1 MSVLLAEYQREQQRL
16 LATID
21 SLDAQVRVLT
31 DEVERVKPGET
42 GLPIESSETQITL
55 YTALYQQLVE
65 ARVELEGERARLD
78 KLRETIEQARGEL
91 EVAEAKL
98 AQSMERRQVELL
110 MEGVSEGYLLA
121 PQTTPTQ
128 SEHRPSI
135 LVTLRP
141 SAIRFPQKLRSNL
154 EPCLIQLLLES

>member
-1 MSVLLAEYQREQQRL
+1 M
-16 LATID
+16 
-21 SLDAQVRVLT
+21 
-31 DEVERVKPGET
+31 KPGET

-121 PQTTPTQ
+121 HTNYTNAERAQALDFSYLTAVGNPVPPETPIKPRTMLNTAIAGVLGVFVGVGLALFLEYFESYKTRQ
-128 SEHRPSI
+128 SSMGLTR
-135 LVTLRP
+135 
-141 SAIRFPQKLRSNL
+141 
-154 EPCLIQLLLES
+154 